1 MSTQGLKTMRTL
13 EDLRGILLQDGP
25 DAALAYLN
33 KGVPHR
39 YTAVYRFD
47 GDLLR
52 NVLLCDKLDKVRPDF
67 LLAVPFKHS
76 FCQFVL
82 RDQAFRTEDSRQ
94 DRRLD
99 GNPYQGVVISYHSV
113 PLTMDEGT
121 LWGTLSHFDMHSL
134 ALPEDEFELLQGAA
148 QLLGPHLKQLDR

>member
-1 MSTQGLKTMRTL
+1 MRTL
-13 EDLRGILLQDGP
+13 EDLRSALSEGGPGALLE
-25 DAALAYLN
+25 YLN
-33 KGVPHR
+33 AGVAHR

-52 NVLLCDKLDKVRPDF
+52 NVLLCDKLDQIRPDF

-113 PLTMDEGT
+113 PLTVDERGS

-134 ALPEDEFELLQGAA
+134 ALPDDEFALLQGAA
-148 QLLGPHLKQLDR
+148 SLLGPHLNQLDR

>member
-1 MSTQGLKTMRTL
+1 MRTL
-13 EDLRGILLQDGP
+13 EALRAALSDGGP
-25 DAALAYLN
+25 GALLAYLN
-33 KGVPHR
+33 NGVPHR

-52 NVLLCDKLDKVRPDF
+52 NALLHDKLDQVRPDF

-82 RDQAFRTEDSRQ
+82 RDQMFRTEDSRQ

-113 PLTMDEGT
+113 PLTLPDDGSM
-121 LWGTLSHFDMHSL
+121 WGTLSHFDMHSV
-134 ALPEDEFELLQGAA
+134 ALPDEEFTLLQGAA
-148 QLLGPHLKQLDR
+148 SLLGPHLRQLDR

>member
-1 MSTQGLKTMRTL
+1 MRTL
-13 EDLRGILLQDGP
+13 EALRSALSEGGP
-25 DAALAYLN
+25 DGLLEYLN
-33 KGVPHR
+33 NGVPHR

-52 NVLLCDKLDKVRPDF
+52 NVLLRDKLDQIRPDF

-82 RDQAFRTEDSRQ
+82 RDQVFRTEDSRQ

-113 PLTMDEGT
+113 PLMLQDEGT
-121 LWGTLSHFDMHSL
+121 MWGTLSHFDMHSVP
-134 ALPEDEFELLQGAA
+134 LPDEEVALLQGAA
-148 QLLGPHLKQLDR
+148 GLLGPHLRQLDR

>member
-1 MSTQGLKTMRTL
+1 MR
-13 EDLRGILLQDGP
+13 DLDALRDALAGGGP
-25 DAALAYLN
+25 AALLAFLN
-33 KGVPHR
+33 DGVAHR

-52 NVLLCDKLDKVRPDF
+52 NVLLCDKRGLMTPEF

-99 GNPYQGVVISYHSV
+99 GNPYQGVVVSYHSV
-113 PLTMDEGT
+113 PLTSDTGA
-121 LWGTLSHFDMHSL
+121 LWGTLSHFDMQPHTL
-134 ALPEDEFELLQGAA
+134 PDEEFALLEHAGR
-148 QLLGPHLKQLDR
+148 LLGGHLKALDR

>member
-1 MSTQGLKTMRTL
+1 MNPLGLKTMRTL
-13 EDLRGILLQDGP
+13 EDLRTALSHGGP
-25 DAALAYLN
+25 DAAMAYLN
-33 KGVPHR
+33 QGVPHR

-52 NVLLCDKLDKVRPDF
+52 NVLLRDKLDQVRPDF

-113 PLTMDEGT
+113 PLTLDDGS
-121 LWGTLSHFDMHSL
+121 LWGTLSHFDMRSL
-134 ALPEDEFELLQGAA
+134 PLPEEEFELLQGAPR
-148 QLLGPHLKQLDR
+148 LLGPHLRQLDR

>member
-1 MSTQGLKTMRTL
+1 MRTL
-13 EDLRGILLQDGP
+13 EDLRTALSQGGP

-52 NVLLCDKLDKVRPDF
+52 NVLLCDKLDQVRPDF

-82 RDQAFRTEDSRQ
+82 RDQAFRTEDSRK

-113 PLTMDEGT
+113 PLTLDEGS

-134 ALPEDEFELLQGAA
+134 ALPDEEFELLQGAA
-148 QLLGPHLKQLDR
+148 RLLGAHLRQFDR

>member
-1 MSTQGLKTMRTL
+1 MRTL
-13 EDLRGILLQDGP
+13 EALRSALSDGGP
-25 DAALAYLN
+25 DALLEYLN
-33 KGVPHR
+33 NGVPHR

-52 NVLLCDKLDKVRPDF
+52 NVLLRDKLDQIRPDF

-113 PLTMDEGT
+113 PLMLVDEGT
-121 LWGTLSHFDMHSL
+121 MWGTLSHFDMHSMPL
-134 ALPEDEFELLQGAA
+134 SDEEFALLQGAA
-148 QLLGPHLKQLDR
+148 TLLGPHLRQLDR

>member
-1 MSTQGLKTMRTL
+1 MRTL
-13 EDLRGILLQDGP
+13 DDLRTALSQGGP
-25 DAALAYLN
+25 DAMLEYLN

-52 NVLLCDKLDKVRPDF
+52 NVLLCDKLDQVRPDF
-67 LLAVPFKHS
+67 MLAVPFKHS

-82 RDQAFRTEDSRQ
+82 RDQAFRTEDSRH
-94 DRRLD
+94 DKRLD

-113 PLTMDEGT
+113 PLTLDDGS

-134 ALPEDEFELLQGAA
+134 ALSDEEFELLQGAA
-148 QLLGPHLKQLDR
+148 RLLGAHLRQLDR

>member
-1 MSTQGLKTMRTL
+1 MRTV
-13 EDLRGILLQDGP
+13 DALRAALTRGGP
-25 DAALAYLN
+25 DAALEYLN
-33 KGVPHR
+33 QGVPHR
-39 YTAVYRFD
+39 YTAIYRFD
-47 GDLLR
+47 GELLR
-52 NVLLCDKLDKVRPDF
+52 NVALCDKLDQVRPDF

-113 PLTMDEGT
+113 PLTLDDGS
-121 LWGTLSHFDMHSL
+121 LWGTLSHFDMQGLSL
-134 ALPEDEFELLQGAA
+134 SDEEF
-148 QLLGPHLKQLDR
+148 QLLESAARLLGSQLRKLDR

>member
-1 MSTQGLKTMRTL
+1 MRTL
-13 EDLRGILLQDGP
+13 EDLR
-25 DAALAYLN
+25 AALSDGGPGALLKYLN
-33 KGVPHR
+33 DGVPHR

-52 NVLLCDKLDKVRPDF
+52 NVLLCDKLDQIRPDF

-113 PLTMDEGT
+113 PLTPGNEGS
-121 LWGTLSHFDMHSL
+121 LWGTLSHFDMSSL
-134 ALPEDEFELLQGAA
+134 TLPDSEFELLQTAA
-148 QLLGPHLKQLDR
+148 RLLGAHLRQLDR

>member
-1 MSTQGLKTMRTL
+1 MLRTL
-13 EDLRGILLQDGP
+13 EALKATLDEGGP
-25 DAALAYLN
+25 DAVMTFLN
-33 KGVPHR
+33 QGVEHR

-113 PLTMDEGT
+113 PLVRAPGDE
-121 LWGTLSHFDMHSL
+121 LWGTLSHFDMRAHP
-134 ALPEDEFELLQGAA
+134 LPGEEFELLQEAA
-148 QLLGPHLKQLDR
+148 RLLGAHLRQLDR